1 MELTLYKGRPHDC
14 AGRLEKEVRIYDLLD
29 KLGMEYWRTDHAFM
43 KADTMED
50 CKVID
55 DCLGAT
61 VCKNLFLCNRQKTNF
76 YLLMMPGDKPFKT
89 KELSHQLLQLFQR
102 GCQPGV
108 FVDTILD
115 YTGYCSREDK
125 ERIDEVLKGSA
136 GLDQYEKQKRQGD
149 YLMKNGR
156 YQLAVHEYEKLLSIL
171 PEAEK
176 ELIPSVYHNLGVAC
190 CRLFRFESG
199 ASYLKKAYELS
210 LREESGIQYLE
221 ALREQLTEAD
231 YVSFI
236 ADHREYYELS
246 MKVEKLYEMARGQFE
261 ATRENR
267 MLSALKI
274 YRDEGNTGS
283 YYEEIDKIIA
293 RLKDDYR
300 ASVAQ

>member
-1 MELTLYKGRPHDC
+1 
-14 AGRLEKEVRIYDLLD
+14 
-29 KLGMEYWRTDHAFM
+29 
-43 KADTMED
+43 
-50 CKVID
+50 
-55 DCLGAT
+55 
-61 VCKNLFLCNRQKTNF
+61 
-76 YLLMMPGDKPFKT
+76 
-89 KELSHQLLQLFQR
+89 
-102 GCQPGV
+102 
-108 FVDTILD
+108 
-115 YTGYCSREDK
+115 
-125 ERIDEVLKGSA
+125 
-136 GLDQYEKQKRQGD
+136 
-149 YLMKNGR
+149 MKNGR

>member
-1 MELTLYKGRPHDC
+1 MENVLLCTGKYAEKPYYFEH
-14 AGRLEKEVRIYDLLD
+14 AGMNVYCVEE
-29 KLGMEYWRTDHAFM
+29 
-43 KADTMED
+43 
-50 CKVID
+50 
-55 DCLGAT
+55 
-61 VCKNLFLCNRQKTNF
+61 LC
-76 YLLMMPGDKPFKT
+76 YLLASNPFMIDAGIMDKQMVQWLYEECEL

-210 LREESGIQYLE
+210 GREESGIQYLE
-221 ALREQLTEAD
+221 ALREQMTEAD